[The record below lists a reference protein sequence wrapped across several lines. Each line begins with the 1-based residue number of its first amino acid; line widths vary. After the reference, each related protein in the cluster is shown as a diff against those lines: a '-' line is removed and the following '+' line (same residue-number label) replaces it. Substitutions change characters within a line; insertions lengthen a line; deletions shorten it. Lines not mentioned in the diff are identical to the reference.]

1 MYSQTDLISGM
12 AESLVFPSCSQFL
25 HQWSDSPQF
34 YDTQHWRT
42 SSLTSVSHFITS
54 WDLLF
59 LAQSLQNITQ
69 LTTVNAWGFNHLF
82 LFLKKRKM
90 LPYLLINLVAA
101 IATTFL
107 NKLSQKTG
115 WKFNAGV
122 LQGNS
127 WIRFLKHKLC
137 KQLSLPP
144 IAGYEGIHSS
154 VTLWVGVHISA
165 TTGEL
170 CVHHSLDINCIRQGS
185 WSSLYNP
192 VVWIFPP
199 PASYKP
205 VVHFVVFFFSGRL
218 DKEVWLLERRLMFT
232 ANNLPVSAA
241 EWHLLIMWL

>member
-1 MYSQTDLISGM
+1 MIWFSSVLWYSALENLLPDLSVPFHYLLRLALLGS
-12 AESLVFPSCSQFL
+12 EFTEYHSTKYSKCLGFQPSFSLP
-25 HQWSDSPQF
+25 
-34 YDTQHWRT
+34 
-42 SSLTSVSHFITS
+42 
-54 WDLLF
+54 
-59 LAQSLQNITQ
+59 
-69 LTTVNAWGFNHLF
+69 
-82 LFLKKRKM
+82 KKRKM
-90 LPYLLINLVAA
+90 VPYLLINLVAA

-127 WIRFLKHKLC
+127 WIHFLKHKLC

-144 IAGYEGIHSS
+144 VAGYEGIHSS
-154 VTLWVGVHISA
+154 GTLWVGVHISA

-185 WSSLYNP
+185 WSLYNP

-218 DKEVWLLERRLMFT
+218 DKEIWLLERRLMFT